1 MKSINLTYLFVFASL
16 IFGGQVSAQKKKIT
30 VEDFTERNT
39 FSVKSVPQF
48 FFMNDGEHYTY
59 WLDKKILKSHLLAQ
73 SESSLIFDGSR
84 LNFDIQDYS
93 FSADERKLLL
103 YSHKD
108 QIYRYS
114 FSSDVYVLDLN
125 TNVVKKLCEEGKV
138 MYPQFNPQGN
148 KVAYVLN
155 NDIYIKDLVSGQTK
169 RVTKDGLKNSIIN
182 GASDWVYEE
191 EFTITRAF
199 EWSPDGSTIA
209 YLKFDESQ
217 VKESS
222 IEYFLEA
229 NYPVE
234 YRFKYPKVGEKNSLV
249 SAWFY
254 NLKKKKNIQIEF
266 PATEDDGGYFPRLK
280 WASDQQ
286 VSVIRIN
293 RWQNELDLFLA
304 DLNTAEA
311 RSIFHESNSRYI
323 DIHDNL
329 LFLKGAKG
337 FLWTSEMDG
346 YNHLYHY
353 SLDGKKIKQITQGK
367 NEITQVLGV
376 NESQSEIYYQISDN
390 DGLDRKIYRSGID
403 GNEKTC
409 IACESGTN
417 DADMSPGG
425 KYFIVNHST
434 SYQLPKYFIVDRN
447 SRIIKK
453 LEDNQSLQSKLVDYD
468 LADVEHL
475 RIANRLGDSLNAIL
489 IKPSN
494 FDPNKKYPVLMN
506 VYGGPGSQL
515 VLNKWN
521 SFKYTWWF
529 SMLASDGYL
538 IFISDNRG
546 TGGRGEEFK
555 KQTYLH
561 LGKMETED
569 QTDAA
574 LYLKT
579 LPFVDGDRIG
589 IFGWSYGGYMSSL
602 CLLKSNDVF
611 KSAISVAPVTHWKW
625 YDSVYSERYMKDE
638 KQNGN
643 GFAEYAPVLLAD
655 RLKGNYMLVHGM
667 GDDNVHFQHSAEMI
681 NALVR
686 NNKSFD
692 LYVYPNRSHGISGD
706 KARLHLFSEMT
717 RFVKNKI

>member
-1 MKSINLTYLFVFASL
+1 MKSIKLTYLFVFASL
-16 IFGGQVSAQKKKIT
+16 IFGGQASAQKKKIT

-73 SESSLIFDGSR
+73 SEPSLIFDGSR

-103 YSHKD
+103 HSQKD

-222 IEYFLEA
+222 IEYFLRA

-254 NLKKKKNIQIEF
+254 NLKKKKNVQIKF

-346 YNHLYHY
+346 YNHMYDY
-353 SLDGKKIKQITQGK
+353 
-367 NEITQVLGV
+367 
-376 NESQSEIYYQISDN
+376 
-390 DGLDRKIYRSGID
+390 GLD
-403 GNEKTC
+403 
-409 IACESGTN
+409 
-417 DADMSPGG
+417 
-425 KYFIVNHST
+425 
-434 SYQLPKYFIVDRN
+434 
-447 SRIIKK
+447 
-453 LEDNQSLQSKLVDYD
+453 
-468 LADVEHL
+468 
-475 RIANRLGDSLNAIL
+475 
-489 IKPSN
+489 
-494 FDPNKKYPVLMN
+494 
-506 VYGGPGSQL
+506 
-515 VLNKWN
+515 
-521 SFKYTWWF
+521 
-529 SMLASDGYL
+529 
-538 IFISDNRG
+538 
-546 TGGRGEEFK
+546 
-555 KQTYLH
+555 
-561 LGKMETED
+561 
-569 QTDAA
+569 
-574 LYLKT
+574 
-579 LPFVDGDRIG
+579 
-589 IFGWSYGGYMSSL
+589 
-602 CLLKSNDVF
+602 
-611 KSAISVAPVTHWKW
+611 
-625 YDSVYSERYMKDE
+625 
-638 KQNGN
+638 
-643 GFAEYAPVLLAD
+643 
-655 RLKGNYMLVHGM
+655 
-667 GDDNVHFQHSAEMI
+667 
-681 NALVR
+681 
-686 NNKSFD
+686 
-692 LYVYPNRSHGISGD
+692 
-706 KARLHLFSEMT
+706 
-717 RFVKNKI
+717 